1 MRVSF
6 AKPLRRETMRVR
18 KMGLVFCCFLIVF
31 SMLSCQQKKPTE
43 TESGQKQKRVAFV
56 ICTLRSPWFVAVA
69 NMVKQQSEA
78 NGWICEILDANTD
91 LLKEAELMDSVIS
104 RKVDLIFLDA
114 VDPDGSIVK
123 LNEAYAAGIPVIN
136 IDRDFISPAAKY
148 STTVISDNKGNGF
161 AVGRA
166 YVNDFWGMEKPIKAV
181 LISGNMGNLPSL
193 DRRTG
198 FFAGVISARTG
209 VSDDRAWSESLAFNE
224 RLTNGGRAEHAGAG
238 FVVAGQ
244 GWGDWA
250 EDGGLN
256 AAQDLI
262 AANRDLTVMVAE
274 NDDML
279 LGARRALINAGL
291 ADVDMVAC
299 ADGSKTAYDLMRQPG
314 SKYLLTGENSAI
326 KVGSRAVEIAKE
338 ILVNGRDPYS
348 FEKNMKTDPFA
359 VSLKNLNQHYDY
371 GF

>member
-1 MRVSF
+1 M
-6 AKPLRRETMRVR
+6 
-18 KMGLVFCCFLIVF
+18 KMVKRAFLILLLVLVAF
-31 SMLSCQQKKPTE
+31 SMLACQGKQDGGEKPI
-43 TESGQKQKRVAFV
+43 RVAFV

-69 NMVKQQSEA
+69 NMVKQKSEE
-78 NGWICEILDANTD
+78 NGWVCEILDANTD
-91 LLKEAELMDSVIS
+91 LLKEAENMDAVIS

-114 VDPDGSIVK
+114 VDPDGSIPK
-123 LNEAYAAGIPVIN
+123 LNEAYDAGIPVIN
-136 IDRDFISPAAKY
+136 IDRDFINPAAKY
-148 STTVISDNKGNGF
+148 ATTVISDNRGNGF
-161 AVGRA
+161 AVGQA
-166 YVNDFWGMEKPIKAV
+166 YVNDFWGKDKPIKAV

-198 FFAGVISARTG
+198 WFAGVIKARTG
-209 VSDDRAWSESLAFNE
+209 VSDDQAWQESLAFNE
-224 RLTNGGRAEHAGAG
+224 QLTNAGRAEHAAAK
-238 FVVAGQ
+238 FLVAGQ

-262 AANRDLTVMVAE
+262 AANPDLTVVCAE

-291 ADVDMVAC
+291 AEVDMVAC
-299 ADGSKTAYDLMRQPG
+299 ADGSKTAYDLMRQSG

-338 ILVNGRDPYS
+338 ILVDGKDPYS
-348 FEKNMKTDPFA
+348 YEKNMKTEPFA
-359 VSLKNLNQHYDY
+359 VSLKNLDEHYEY